1 VAPRQDNAPR
11 RGNFA
16 VMAALDPTDDPTYRL
31 FRQRFG
37 ALRRSR
43 QTESLLTVAAVL
55 LLFMIAAAWTDL
67 SPGKIADGIPRI
79 GEYFGKLFSIEP
91 KGSSGPI
98 GVLALPHLLGGVKE
112 PQSVAYWFYRIGTYL
127 SLLWQTIEMAI
138 LSTAIGFGAAF
149 ALSFPATRIFVGSQT
164 IVFITRRLLEVMRT
178 VPQVVLAFI
187 LVWPFGIGPLAG
199 IVAIAVHTTGTLGK
213 LFCEL
218 NENADLRPVD
228 GIRSVGGSWLAQIRL
243 GVVPQVLP
251 GFFSYAL
258 LRFEIN
264 VRSSTIIGFVGAG
277 GIGQELKRVI
287 GFNIYEEVSAIV
299 ILILL
304 IVVAIDLLSEQ
315 IRHRF
320 IGARSFTGTTS

>member
-1 VAPRQDNAPR
+1 VGSP
-11 RGNFA
+11 
-16 VMAALDPTDDPTYRL
+16 ALSPTDDPAYQL
-31 FRQRFG
+31 FLQRFSI
-37 ALRRSR
+37 LRRSR
-43 QTESLLTVAAVL
+43 QTESLLTVTAVI
-55 LLFMIAAAWTDL
+55 LLFVISAAWTDFA
-67 SPGKIADGIPRI
+67 PEKIAAGIPRI

-91 KGSSGPI
+91 KSSPGPI
-98 GVLALPHLLGGVKE
+98 PVLAWPHLFGGVKQ
-112 PQSVAYWFYRIGTYL
+112 PQSVAYWFYRIGTYT

-138 LSTAIGFGAAF
+138 LSTALGFAAAF
-149 ALSFPATRIFVGSQT
+149 ALSFAATRIFVGNGT
-164 IVFITRRLLEVMRT
+164 IVFATRRLLEVMRT
-178 VPQVVLAFI
+178 IPQVVLAFI

-199 IVAIAVHTTGTLGK
+199 ILAIAVHTTGTLGK

-228 GIRSVGGSWLAQIRL
+228 GIRSVGGSWLAQIRF
-243 GVVPQVLP
+243 GVVPQILP
-251 GFFSYAL
+251 GFLSYAL

-287 GFNIYEEVSAIV
+287 GFNIYEEVSAIC

-304 IVVAIDLLSEQ
+304 IVVAIDLVSEQ

-320 IGARSFTGTTS
+320 IGSTS

>member
-1 VAPRQDNAPR
+1 MTTP
-11 RGNFA
+11 
-16 VMAALDPTDDPTYRL
+16 AATGDPAYHL
-31 FRQRFG
+31 FVQRFG

-43 QTESLLTVAAVL
+43 QTESALTVVAVVL
-55 LLFMIAAAWTDL
+55 LFVIAAAWTDF
-67 SPGKIADGIPRI
+67 SPEKIAKGVPRI
-79 GEYFGKLFSIEP
+79 GEYFDKLFSIEP
-91 KGSSGPI
+91 KGSAAPVA
-98 GVLALPHLLGGVKE
+98 VLTWSHLLGGVKE
-112 PQSVAYWFYRIGTYL
+112 PQSIAYWFYRIGTYL
-127 SLLWQTIEMAI
+127 SLLWETVEMAI
-138 LSTAIGFGAAF
+138 LATALGFGAAF
-149 ALSFPATRIFVGSQT
+149 ALSFPATHTFVGSRA
-164 IVFITRRLLEVMRT
+164 IVLATRRLLEVMRT

-199 IVAIAVHTTGTLGK
+199 ILAIAVHTTGTLGK

-228 GIRSVGGSWLAQIRL
+228 GIKSVGGSWLAQIRL
-243 GVVPQVLP
+243 GVVPQVLA
-251 GFFSYAL
+251 GFLSYAL

-287 GFNIYEEVSAIV
+287 GFNIYEEVSAIC

-304 IVVAIDLLSEQ
+304 IVVMIDLLSEQ

-320 IGARSFTGTTS
+320 IGAQSFAGTRSASKIQSVARSG

>member
-1 VAPRQDNAPR
+1 VVA
-11 RGNFA
+11 
-16 VMAALDPTDDPTYRL
+16 VDPIDDPAYRL
-31 FRQRFG
+31 FQQRFG
-37 ALRRSR
+37 ALRRAR
-43 QTESLLTVAAVL
+43 QTETLLTFTAVI
-55 LLFMIAAAWTDL
+55 LLFVICAVWTDFL
-67 SPGKIADGIPRI
+67 PATIADGLPRI

-91 KGSSGPI
+91 GLSTQPI
-98 GVLALPHLLGGVKE
+98 PVLSLTHLFGGVKQ
-112 PQSVAYWFYRIGTYL
+112 PQSIAYWFYRIDVYL
-127 SLLWQTIEMAI
+127 ALLWQTIQMAI
-138 LSTAIGFGAAF
+138 LATALGFAGAF
-149 ALSFPATRIFVGSQT
+149 VLSFPATRSLVGHGA
-164 IVFITRRLLEVMRT
+164 IVFVTRRCLELMRT

-199 IVAIAVHTTGTLGK
+199 ILAIAVHTTGSLGK

-218 NENADLRPVD
+218 NENADERPLD
-228 GIRSVGGSWLAQIRL
+228 GIRAAGGSWLAQMRL
-243 GVVPQVLP
+243 GVVPQVMP
-251 GFFSYAL
+251 GFLSYAL

-315 IRHRF
+315 IRRRF
-320 IGARSFTGTTS
+320 IGAMA

>member
-1 VAPRQDNAPR
+1 
-11 RGNFA
+11 
-16 VMAALDPTDDPTYRL
+16 MTALNPTDDPSYRL
-31 FRQRFG
+31 FLQRFG
-37 ALRRSR
+37 ALRRTR
-43 QTESLLTVAAVL
+43 QTESLLTVAAVI
-55 LLFMIAAAWTDL
+55 LLFVIAATWTDFA
-67 SPGKIADGIPRI
+67 PEKIANGIPRI
-79 GEYFGKLFSIEP
+79 GEYFGKLFSIQP
-91 KGSSGPI
+91 KGSTNPMA
-98 GVLALPHLLGGVKE
+98 VLAWPHLFGGVRE
-112 PQSVAYWFYRIGTYL
+112 PQSVAYWFYRAGTYV

-138 LSTAIGFGAAF
+138 LSTTLGFGAAF
-149 ALSFPATRIFVGSQT
+149 ALSFPATRIFVGSST
-164 IVFITRRLLEVMRT
+164 VVFITRRMLEVMRT
-178 VPQVVLAFI
+178 IPQVVLAFI

-199 IVAIAVHTTGTLGK
+199 ILAIAVHTTGTLGK

-287 GFNIYEEVSAIV
+287 GFNIYEEVSAIC

-320 IGARSFTGTTS
+320 IGAIS

>member
-1 VAPRQDNAPR
+1 MTPLN
-11 RGNFA
+11 
-16 VMAALDPTDDPTYRL
+16 PTDDPAYRL
-31 FRQRFG
+31 FQQRFG
-37 ALRRSR
+37 GLRRSR
-43 QTESLLTVAAVL
+43 RTESLLTVATVVL
-55 LLFMIAAAWTDL
+55 LFVIAAAWTDF
-67 SPGKIADGIPRI
+67 SPEKIANGIPRI

-91 KGSSGPI
+91 KGSPGPI
-98 GVLALPHLLGGVKE
+98 GVLAWPHLFGGVRE
-112 PQSVAYWFYRIGTYL
+112 PQSIAYWFYRIGTYA
-127 SLLWQTIEMAI
+127 SLLWQTVEMAI
-138 LSTAIGFGAAF
+138 LSTALGFGAAF
-149 ALSFPATRIFVGSQT
+149 ALSFPATRIFVGNRT
-164 IVFITRRLLEVMRT
+164 VVFVIRRLLEVMRT
-178 VPQVVLAFI
+178 IPQIVLAFI

-228 GIRSVGGSWLAQIRL
+228 GIRSVGGSWLAQIRF

-287 GFNIYEEVSAIV
+287 GFNIYEEVSAIC

-320 IGARSFTGTTS
+320 IGAAA